1 MPRLTLSPQ
10 VVNQDPTPP
19 HQHRRLAMFRR
30 VLNND
35 SLPLR
40 TRTAAA
46 LVLLYAQPVTRIVRL
61 TLEDVTDDGT
71 NVTVCLGDPPSSL
84 PKPAVGLMRAYIQ
97 CSQPLPYAS
106 SEAPAGS
113 SLAASPDSRW
123 TRPAPSPPARDRCPS
138 TVRQGLRD
146 SPARPP
152 GPGPVVAKALGY
164 HDKTATRFVT
174 ESGGTWSR
182 YAPGDHTR

>member
-1 MPRLTLSPQ
+1 MSQPRVRMPRLTFSPQ

-61 TLEDVTDDGT
+61 TLEDVMDDGSPRRRSPSVWET
-71 NVTVCLGDPPSSL
+71 RRPRSQSPPS
-84 PKPAVGLMRAYIQ
+84 A
-97 CSQPLPYAS
+97 
-106 SEAPAGS
+106 
-113 SLAASPDSRW
+113 
-123 TRPAPSPPARDRCPS
+123 
-138 TVRQGLRD
+138 
-146 SPARPP
+146 
-152 GPGPVVAKALGY
+152 
-164 HDKTATRFVT
+164 
-174 ESGGTWSR
+174 
-182 YAPGDHTR
+182 